1 MAKKLRLGTSWL
13 TAGDVRSLREK
24 AQNNRDQLSSMID
37 AANAKVNI
45 RHETLKS
52 NLQDVPA
59 PSRDVAVARGLAAF
73 RGEIKDQTADA
84 RTAHVRSAAA
94 MRATAI
100 AAKPHYRSPAQMLA
114 RYTLGS
120 EKRSR
125 IMQQIENSGPAE
137 LLSLAE
143 LAAATGD
150 KELGA
155 ALASR
160 VFPMS
165 PDKRPFDVNE
175 LADAIMGEE
184 WREISKA
191 LDEVES
197 MAVDIARRDRDFE
210 TGRADGTNLIEQ
222 ALRQQQAEALYAED
236 GDDDEA

>member
-13 TAGDVRSLREK
+13 TVGDVRSLRDR
-24 AQNNRDQLSSMID
+24 AQANRDQLNKLID
-37 AANAKVNI
+37 ATQAKVEI
-45 RHETLKS
+45 RHETLRS
-52 NLQDVPA
+52 NLKDVPT
-59 PSRDVAVARGLAAF
+59 PSRDVAIARGLAAF
-73 RGEIKDQTADA
+73 RGDIKEQTADA
-84 RTAHVRSAAA
+84 RTAHVRSAAE

-150 KELGA
+150 KDLGA

-160 VFPMS
+160 VFSLAPE
-165 PDKRPFDVNE
+165 KRSFDVNE
-175 LADAIMGEE
+175 LANAIVGEE

-191 LDEVES
+191 LDEVET
-197 MAVDIARRDRDFE
+197 MAVDMTRHFQSEIGQRLTWAP
-210 TGRADGTNLIEQ
+210 AKPIE
-222 ALRQQQAEALYAED
+222 RS
-236 GDDDEA
+236 